1 MSRLFPR
8 RHPSAWLFHLLAPA
22 LLLPAAFLLAA
33 APARPS
39 TADSTRSPILG
50 IVDTVMIGGN
60 EKTES
65 YVILDEMTLKAGSP
79 VTAAAM
85 EFDRERIYSLGL
97 FTHVDIMYDSV
108 GTVRFLYVEVRE
120 RWYIVPI
127 PIFGFRDGDPH
138 KIFFGAG
145 LLHYNFRGR
154 NQTLYGSLI
163 FGYDPSLAFSFSDP
177 QIDRENNLYA
187 GLSTSFSRVKNR
199 SVIQSALTGD
209 FYERHY
215 DLNGTLGKRFTLYA
229 SGGINVGYHD
239 AGVTS
244 YLPGR
249 TVSPTGTDR
258 YLYAT
263 LSYYYDS
270 RNLKEYAT
278 SGSMLSLY
286 VTRSGFGES
295 AVGYTR
301 FGADAREYLP
311 FAPGFSLATRL
322 FGSVVSGG
330 LVPTYAHTYFGTGE
344 RIRGYYREVMEGEDI
359 AGGTA
364 EIRYSLLDPRTFYFS
379 AVSIPSEFSVWRFG
393 ISLVLFTDTGTTWY
407 RGDRLQ
413 FASLATGY
421 GAGVHFL
428 LPYSVILRTEYAWNL
443 LGTGQFIIDIRG
455 NI

>member
-1 MSRLFPR
+1 MRSSPGLR
-8 RHPSAWLFHLLAPA
+8 RTSARQILM
-22 LLLPAAFLLAA
+22 LPAALLALA
-33 APARPS
+33 GGARATPAD
-39 TADSTRSPILG
+39 TTRNPVLG
-50 IVDTVMIGGN
+50 IVDTIIVGGN
-60 EKTES
+60 EKTQA
-65 YVILDEMTLKAGSP
+65 YVILDEMTLRRGSP

-85 EFDRERIYSLGL
+85 EYDRERIYSLGL
-97 FTHVDIMYDSV
+97 FTHVDIMYDSL
-108 GTVRFLYVEVRE
+108 GGIRFLYVEVRE
-120 RWYIVPI
+120 RWYIIPI

-154 NQTLYGSLI
+154 NQTLYGSLV
-163 FGYDPSLAFSFSDP
+163 FGYDPSVEFSFTDP
-177 QIDRENNLYA
+177 QIDREHNLYA
-187 GLSTSFSRVKNR
+187 GISTSYSRVKNR
-199 SVIQSALTGD
+199 SVVQSALTGD
-209 FYERHY
+209 FYERHF
-215 DLNGTLGKRFTLYA
+215 DVNTSLGKRLSLYA
-229 SGGINVGYHD
+229 SAGINVGFHD
-239 AGVTS
+239 ADVTS

-258 YLYAT
+258 YLYGSV
-263 LSYYYDS
+263 SYFYDS

-278 SGSMLSLY
+278 SGTMLSLY
-286 VTRSGFGES
+286 VSRSGFGES

-322 FGSVVSGG
+322 FGSVVAGG
-330 LVPTYAHTYFGTGE
+330 IVPTYAHTYFGTGE
-344 RIRGYYREVMEGEDI
+344 RIRGYYRVVMEGEDI

-364 EIRYSLLDPRTFYFS
+364 EIRYSLLDPRTFFFS

-413 FASLATGY
+413 FSSLATGY

-443 LGTGQFIIDIRG
+443 YGTGQFIIDIRG

>member
-1 MSRLFPR
+1 MSDSAPR
-8 RHPSAWLFHLLAPA
+8 PRTAHLV
-22 LLLPAAFLLAA
+22 LLPAALLLLTAHA
-33 APARPS
+33 LSVPADTARAPV
-39 TADSTRSPILG
+39 LG
-50 IVDTVMIGGN
+50 VIDTVIVGGN
-60 EKTES
+60 EKTEA
-65 YVILDEMTLKAGSP
+65 YVILDEMTLRRGSP

-85 EFDRERIYSLGL
+85 EYDRERIYSLGL

-177 QIDRENNLYA
+177 QVDRENNLYA
-187 GLSTSFSRVKNR
+187 GISTSYSRVKNR
-199 SVIQSALTGD
+199 SVVQSALTGD
-209 FYERHY
+209 FYERHF
-215 DLNGTLGKRFTLYA
+215 DVNGTLGKRFTLYESA
-229 SGGINVGYHD
+229 GINLGFHIAD
-239 AGVTS
+239 VTS

-249 TVSPTGTDR
+249 TVSPGGADR

-263 LSYYYDS
+263 ASYLYDS

-278 SGSMLSLY
+278 SGTMLSLY
-286 VTRSGFGES
+286 VSRSGFGES
-295 AVGYTR
+295 AVDYTR
-301 FGADAREYLP
+301 FGADARAYIP

-322 FGSVVSGG
+322 FGSVVTGG

-344 RIRGYYREVMEGEDI
+344 RIRGYYRVVMEGEDI

-364 EIRYSLLDPRTFYFS
+364 EIRYSLLDPRTFFFS
-379 AVSIPSEFSVWRFG
+379 AVPIPSEFSVWRFG
-393 ISLVLFTDTGTTWY
+393 VSLVLFTDTGTTWY

-413 FASLATGY
+413 FSTLATGY
-421 GAGVHFL
+421 GAGIHFL

-443 LGTGQFIIDIRG
+443 YGVGQFIIDIRG